1 MTILKRL
8 LKSKDISE
16 DEEKSFEKSVQN
28 ITDKH
33 ISIVEEKVISKEKE
47 IMTI

>member
-1 MTILKRL
+1 

-16 DEEKSFEKSVQN
+16 DEEKSFEKNIQT

-33 ISIVEEKVISKEKE
+33 ISVVDEKVTLKEKE

>member
-1 MTILKRL
+1 MLTKN
-8 LKSKDISE
+8 
-16 DEEKSFEKSVQN
+16 EKSFEKNVQE

-33 ISIVEEKVISKEKE
+33 IAIVDEKISIKEKE